1 MTVIPGPSRDS
12 SQQAP
17 TGLPGRIAFIVGSIG
32 LLAAMSTDALAV
44 LGRHIGLPLLGSIE
58 IVQASVV
65 LLASAAMV
73 GTTLSN
79 KHARAHLLVDRLSAR
94 GRRWLLAGSDA
105 ISAAVFFCF
114 AAGSLWIALE
124 LWHGHEHSEL
134 LHIPWSWLR
143 FVWIASSLLIGIVF
157 LVRALRRADSPS

>member
-1 MTVIPGPSRDS
+1 MTVSPGPSNQS

-17 TGLPGRIAFIVGSIG
+17 TGFIGRIAFVVGSVG
-32 LLAAMSTDALAV
+32 LLAAMSADALAV
-44 LGRHIGLPLLGSIE
+44 LGRHVGLPLLGSIE

-73 GTTLSN
+73 GTTLSD
-79 KHARAHLLVDRLSAR
+79 KHARAHLLVDRMSAR
-94 GRRWLLAGSDA
+94 GRRWLLAGSNA
-105 ISAAVFFCF
+105 ISAVVFFWF

-143 FVWIASSLLIGIVF
+143 FIWIASSLLIGGVF
-157 LVRALRRADSPS
+157 LVRALRRADIPS